1 MRSLAG
7 SSVLR
12 DGLLVPVQ
20 DSSLPLLSF
29 PVIATLRVCLPRT
42 PALLQM
48 LEAMLAEGALK
59 SPSIL
64 VLSFHSSFS
73 LVEVSSDGLA
83 ASVRY
88 LSPGRLCLTRLCLTH
103 SVRIEFHRFCA
114 ISLLRL
120 AFLALLGLTV
130 DFLSDL
136 VALFLEETIEIPMW
150 VGFFSSLSGSSTV
163 DFFPV
168 FPRVFSPGVVMGF
181 DFAGVVVWLLLAPR
195 SLTPPSRSTPFV
207 RFVTFWH
214 LGDVSWGPPLFL
226 HSLRRFLASCLMALP
241 FASLP
246 LVSRPWTVL
255 SWSPLLS
262 LSSVSDCLVVVPCQ
276 LVGLGRCSPASPNCP
291 PPRVRKQRSSSSLLR
306 YRFESLL

>member
-88 LSPGRLCLTRLCLTH
+88 LSPGRLCLIH

-168 FPRVFSPGVVMGF
+168 FPRVFSPGVVMASSHGF
-181 DFAGVVVWLLLAPR
+181 RLRRCGRLVASGSAEPDSAQSFHSVC
-195 SLTPPSRSTPFV
+195 
-207 RFVTFWH
+207 
-214 LGDVSWGPPLFL
+214 
-226 HSLRRFLASCLMALP
+226 SLRHILAFGRCELGS
-241 FASLP
+241 P
-246 LVSRPWTVL
+246 LVPSL
-255 SWSPLLS
+255 IAALL
-262 LSSVSDCLVVVPCQ
+262 
-276 LVGLGRCSPASPNCP
+276 G
-291 PPRVRKQRSSSSLLR
+291 
-306 YRFESLL
+306 

>member
-88 LSPGRLCLTRLCLTH
+88 LSPGWLCLTH
-103 SVRIEFHRFCA
+103 SVRIEFHRLCA

-120 AFLALLGLTV
+120 AFLALLGVTV

-150 VGFFSSLSGSSTV
+150 VGFFSSLDQVLLTSSQS
-163 DFFPV
+163 
-168 FPRVFSPGVVMGF
+168 SPGCSHPGLSWLPLMGF
-181 DFAGVVVWLLLAPR
+181 DFAGVVVWLLL
-195 SLTPPSRSTPFV
+195 TPPSRSTPFA
-207 RFVTFWH
+207 RFVTFWR

-291 PPRVRKQRSSSSLLR
+291 PSRVRKQRSFGFSASL
-306 YRFESLL
+306 SL